1 MRSFYGVFLLTF
13 TALSA
18 FGQDSLKQKK
28 WRFSPLPVVYYSP
41 ETRLGFGALVGANMN
56 LGDPA
61 LTTTSY
67 LQSSF
72 IYTLNKQYEWSN
84 TGRLYSP
91 DNKRISQYRIYYA
104 YFPES
109 FFGYQTQTPEVF
121 EESIQFN
128 RLWLEFR
135 QYWRV
140 SNSIYAGVFGRL
152 NKIYNLESPTDGSLK
167 TIQPLGYKG
176 YSAIGFAPLFLID
189 SRDNQVYTRRGF
201 YLEFMWAAYPGAVSD
216 FTYGNVRVDA
226 RWFKA
231 LNWLDDDA
239 LAIQFFANL
248 NDGNI
253 PFRDMADIGGS
264 NTMRGY
270 YRGYYR
276 YNNLYALQAEYRFM
290 IAKFVGLVAWAGG
303 CTVSED
309 WNKPAAHSIKPNA
322 GVGLRIR
329 INQKDKLNLRAD
341 YGFGRNQSG
350 LYFDAAEAF

>member
-1 MRSFYGVFLLTF
+1 MRSLILAMVCTIAFSNI
-13 TALSA
+13 TA
-18 FGQDSLKQKK
+18 QDSLKQKK

-41 ETRLGFGALVGANMN
+41 ETRLGFGALIGANIN
-56 LGDPA
+56 LGDPS

-84 TGRLYSP
+84 IGRLYSP

-109 FFGYQTQTPEVF
+109 FYGVQTQTPEAF
-121 EESIQFN
+121 QESIQFN

-135 QYWRV
+135 QYWRI
-140 SNSIYAGVFGRL
+140 SRSMYAGIFGRL
-152 NKIYNLESPTDGSLK
+152 NKIYNLESPADGSLK
-167 TIQPLGYKG
+167 TLQPLGYQG
-176 YSAIGFAPLFLID
+176 YAVAGFAPLFLID
-189 SRDNQVYTRRGF
+189 SRDSQVYTKRGF
-201 YLEFMWAAYPGAVSD
+201 YFEFMWAAYPGATSD
-216 FTYGNVRVDA
+216 YTYGNVRLDA
-226 RWFKA
+226 RWFKS

-239 LAIQFFANL
+239 LALQFFANL
-248 NDGNI
+248 NDGNM

-290 IAKFVGLVAWAGG
+290 LGKYVGLVGWVGG
-303 CTVSED
+303 CTVSEK
-309 WNKPAAHSIKPNA
+309 WSEPFAHSIKPNA
-322 GVGLRIR
+322 GIGLRIR